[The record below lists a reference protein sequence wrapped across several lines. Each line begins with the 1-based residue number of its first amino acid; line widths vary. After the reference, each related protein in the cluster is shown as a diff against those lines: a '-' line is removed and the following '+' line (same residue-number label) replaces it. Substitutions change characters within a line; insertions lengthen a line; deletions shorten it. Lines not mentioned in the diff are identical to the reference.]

1 MSEGCIGR
9 WRELAVDLHTPRQYR
24 VPAARTAAER
34 SKQMPSLRDIRK
46 RIRSVR
52 NTQQITKAMKMV
64 AAAKLRKAQD
74 AILSARPYA
83 QMLDQIISEVA
94 ARADS
99 VPHPLLTVRPPK
111 KVELVVLTSDRGL
124 AGGFNSN
131 VLRRAARFIYDKQQA
146 QEQFEISTIGRK
158 GLEFFRRRRIPVRR
172 DFAGL
177 YSNYPAAADI
187 AADFAARFTAGEV
200 DAVFLL
206 YNEFVSAISQRITS
220 VQLLPMQSPEASA
233 AKGVD
238 FKYEPD
244 REAVLEKLV
253 PQALTIKFY
262 RALLESVASEQGA
275 RMSAMEKATSNASDM
290 IDRLTLFYNRT
301 RQAVITKEL
310 MEIVSGA
317 EALK

>member
-1 MSEGCIGR
+1 M
-9 WRELAVDLHTPRQYR
+9 A
-24 VPAARTAAER
+24 
-34 SKQMPSLRDIRK
+34 SLRDIRK

-83 QMLDQIISEVA
+83 QMLDHIISEVVG
-94 ARADS
+94 RAEWMA
-99 VPHPLLTVRPPK
+99 HPLLVARPVK
-111 KVELVVLTSDRGL
+111 KVELVVITSDRGL

-131 VLRRAARFIYDKQQA
+131 VLRRAVRFFYDQQPIYRNI
-146 QEQFEISTIGRK
+146 EISTIGRK
-158 GLEFFRRRRIPVRR
+158 GHDFFRRRKIAVRK

-177 YSNYPAAADI
+177 YSRLDYRAAADI
-187 AADFAARFTAGEV
+187 AGEFAADFASGEV
-200 DAVFLL
+200 DGVFLL
-206 YNEFVSAISQRITS
+206 YNEFISAISQRVTM
-220 VQLLPMQSPEASA
+220 VQLLPLRSPEPPA
-233 AKGVD
+233 GPPPVD

-244 REAVLEKLV
+244 VASVLGKLA
-253 PQALTIKFY
+253 PQAVVIRFY

-275 RMSAMEKATSNASDM
+275 RMSAMEAATSNASEM

>member
-1 MSEGCIGR
+1 
-9 WRELAVDLHTPRQYR
+9 
-24 VPAARTAAER
+24 
-34 SKQMPSLRDIRK
+34 MPSLRDIRK

-83 QMLDQIISEVA
+83 QMLDQIISEIV

-99 VPHPLLTVRPPK
+99 VPHPLLIARPPK
-111 KVELVVLTSDRGL
+111 KIELVVLTSDRGL

-131 VLRRAARFIYDKQQA
+131 VLRRASRFLHDNQQA
-146 QEQFEISTIGRK
+146 HDQIEVSTIGRK
-158 GLEFFRRRRIPVRR
+158 GYEFFRRRRIPVRK

-177 YSNYPAAADI
+177 YSNYPGAADI
-187 AADFAARFTAGEV
+187 AADFASRFISCDV

-206 YNEFVSAISQRITS
+206 YNEFVSAISQRVTI
-220 VQLLPMQSPEASA
+220 VQLLPMRSPERSTHP
-233 AKGVD
+233 GTPVD

-244 REAVLEKLV
+244 METVLEKLL

-275 RMSAMEKATSNASDM
+275 RMSAMEKATANASEM

>member
-1 MSEGCIGR
+1 M
-9 WRELAVDLHTPRQYR
+9 A
-24 VPAARTAAER
+24 
-34 SKQMPSLRDIRK
+34 SLRDIRK

-83 QMLDQIISEVA
+83 QMLDQIISEVV
-94 ARADS
+94 ARTEVD
-99 VPHPLLTVRPPK
+99 HPLLIARTPK
-111 KVELVVLTSDRGL
+111 KVEVVVITSDRGL

-131 VLRRAARFIYDKQQA
+131 VLRRAARFIYDNQSTYGQL
-146 QEQFEISTIGRK
+146 EISTIGRK
-158 GLEFFRRRRIPVRR
+158 GHDFFRRRRIAVRR

-177 YSNYPAAADI
+177 YSQMDYRAAADI
-187 AADFAARFTAGEV
+187 ASDFAARFISADV

-206 YNEFVSAISQRITS
+206 YNEFISAISQRITL
-220 VQLLPMQSPEASA
+220 VPLLPMRPPERPAGA
-233 AKGVD
+233 IAPVD

-244 REAVLEKLV
+244 RATVLDKLV
-253 PQALTIKFY
+253 PQALAIKFY
-262 RALLESVASEQGA
+262 RALLESVASEHGA
-275 RMSAMEKATSNASDM
+275 RMSAMEKATKNASEM

>member
-1 MSEGCIGR
+1 M
-9 WRELAVDLHTPRQYR
+9 A
-24 VPAARTAAER
+24 
-34 SKQMPSLRDIRK
+34 SLRDIRK

-74 AILSARPYA
+74 AIIAARPYA
-83 QMLDQIISEVA
+83 QMLDQIISEVVT
-94 ARADS
+94 RNEE
-99 VPHPLLTVRPPK
+99 VVHPLLVTRPPK
-111 KVELVVLTSDRGL
+111 KVEIVVLTSDRGL

-131 VLRRAARFIYDKQQA
+131 VLRRAARFIQDHQQTYS
-146 QEQFEISTIGRK
+146 QIEISTIGRK
-158 GLEFFRRRRIPVRR
+158 AYDFFRRRKLEVRK

-177 YSNYPAAADI
+177 YSQLSYRAAADI
-187 AADFAARFTAGEV
+187 AAEFAARFISGEV
-200 DAVFLL
+200 DSVFLL
-206 YNEFVSAISQRITS
+206 YNEFVSAISQRITL
-220 VQLLPMQSPEASA
+220 VQLLPLIPPERPVGGIAP
-233 AKGVD
+233 VD

-244 REAVLEKLV
+244 MASVLEKLV
-253 PQALTIKFY
+253 PQALAIKFY

-275 RMSAMEKATSNASDM
+275 RMSAMEKATSNAAEM